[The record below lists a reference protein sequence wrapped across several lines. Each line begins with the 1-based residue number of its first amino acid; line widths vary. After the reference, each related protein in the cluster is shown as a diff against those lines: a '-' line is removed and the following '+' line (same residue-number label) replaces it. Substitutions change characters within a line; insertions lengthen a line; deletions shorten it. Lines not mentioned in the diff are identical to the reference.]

1 MFMIYFQSIYVY
13 THNLYYHSFTAELMV
28 QFSESTFSGL
38 ESSGSVSVT
47 LLLGRGISASI
58 ISVNV
63 TAFDQTPVSAQGT

>member
-1 MFMIYFQSIYVY
+1 
-13 THNLYYHSFTAELMV
+13 MV